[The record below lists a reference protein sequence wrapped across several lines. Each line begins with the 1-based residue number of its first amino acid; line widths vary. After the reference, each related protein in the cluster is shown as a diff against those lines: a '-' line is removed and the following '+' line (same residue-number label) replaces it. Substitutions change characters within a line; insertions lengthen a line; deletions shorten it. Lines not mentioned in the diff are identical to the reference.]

1 MYVNEPQRN
10 RGAAVI
16 IETDKV
22 AVIKRNR
29 DGKEYYVFPGG
40 GIENGES
47 PEQAAIREV
56 FEEVGVEINIIE
68 HLGTVEFRGMQHYF
82 LANIVGGTFGTGQGG
97 EYDENRNR
105 GLYEPMWIPIAQL
118 EFLDVRPIEIA
129 KRLYERFELENGWRN
144 QV

>member
-1 MYVNEPQRN
+1 MR
-10 RGAAVI
+10 
-16 IETDKV
+16 TDKV

-40 GIENGES
+40 GIEDGES

-68 HLGTVEFRGMQHYF
+68 HLGTVEFHGMQHYF
-82 LANIVGGTFGTGQGG
+82 LANIVGGTFGTGQGE

-105 GLYEPMWIPIAQL
+105 GQYEPMWIPIAQL
-118 EFLDVRPIEIA
+118 ELLDVRPTEIA
-129 KRLYERFELENGWRN
+129 KQLYERFET
-144 QV
+144 